1 MLKDTH
7 FYKMFYDL
15 SLRVSTKIPMDKFLR
30 EIPLGHSLQQTPKA
44 YSYKNA
50 PKKKLKRNFFANN
63 APKPISAKMVGV

>member
-50 PKKKLKRNFFANN
+50 PKKEA
-63 APKPISAKMVGV
+63 